1 MQGSDFGRDDA
12 PGRHPAPPDAIAG
25 SLWRLPAMLLLAGY
39 TLGGFTGFFVT
50 MSALPAWLA
59 GRGTPE
65 ALAGLVTTVLLVATV
80 GTQLLV
86 PRLVQRAGLTATLAA
101 GLIMLGAP
109 SLLLLIDGGLD
120 WVLGICAVRG
130 VGFGILTV
138 LGSTMTARI
147 VPPPRRGEALGIY
160 GLAISMPNLL
170 AVPGGV
176 ALVSAGHFV
185 PVAIIGAAPLLSL
198 LAVPAL
204 VRSVRA
210 RDPRV
215 APAPIRT
222 SVAAQPDDPPT
233 SAAAVGGRRSRRA
246 AALAAIG
253 PSVVLLVVTLA
264 GGGFLTYL
272 PIVRP
277 DGSLATVS
285 LLVWGATGAL
295 VRWRVGVLADRS
307 GLSRL
312 LPGSSAVSVVG
323 VGIVVGGLLLTG
335 PAGWVVTVLG
345 AAVLGAGYGSAQ
357 NLTMVAAFA
366 RARQRETATVSA
378 VWNAGFDTGTAL
390 GAALVGG
397 LTAWMTVP
405 SALAVT
411 GLLVALSI
419 PLAVR
424 SSRPPG

>member
-1 MQGSDFGRDDA
+1 MQGSDSRPDA
-12 PGRHPAPPDAIAG
+12 PDGNAAPPGDVTG
-25 SLWRLPAMLLLAGY
+25 TLWRLPAMLLLAGY

-59 GRGTPE
+59 GQGTTE

-80 GTQLLV
+80 GTQFLV
-86 PRLVQRAGLTATLAA
+86 PRLVQRVGLGAILAA

-109 SLLLLIDGGLD
+109 SLLLLVDGGLG

-147 VPPPRRGEALGIY
+147 VPPARRGEALGIY
-160 GLAISMPNLL
+160 GLAISLPNLL

-176 ALVSAGHFV
+176 ALVSAGLFT

-204 VRSVRA
+204 ARSVRA
-210 RDPRV
+210 RDSRSGVGSEP
-215 APAPIRT
+215 
-222 SVAAQPDDPPT
+222 SDAARSDQ
-233 SAAAVGGRRSRRA
+233 ARRSRRA
-246 AALAAIG
+246 AALAAIA
-253 PSVVLLVVTLA
+253 PSVVLLVITLA

-277 DGSLATVS
+277 EGSLATIS

-312 LPGSSAVSVVG
+312 LPGSSGVAVVG

-378 VWNAGFDTGTAL
+378 VWNAGFDAGTAL

-397 LTAWMTVP
+397 LTTWMTVP
-405 SALAVT
+405 GALAVT

-419 PLAVR
+419 PLAVH
-424 SSRPPG
+424 SSRPPE